1 MASARHGAALR
12 HIHRLFDEGTLAGLP
27 DARLLEQ
34 YVSHR
39 DELAFQALVQRH
51 GAMVMAV
58 CRGVLDDPNDADDA
72 FQAAFLLM
80 ARKAGSIWIDGSVG
94 GWLHRVAWRIAL
106 QVKTDAARHRC
117 QERRAAERAGTRET
131 SDPPW
136 DDTGAVLHQ
145 EIERL
150 PERYRK
156 PIVLCYLED
165 MTYQQAASYLRW
177 SEGTTRGRLARGKEL
192 LRNRLTRRGVAFT
205 AAAMGTGAAARTA
218 SAASQ
223 ALTQVAVRA
232 ARQIALGETVAV
244 GTVSTASTVLIEKTL
259 RTMMIARLKIAA
271 AAAIIIGSLTCLAT
285 GLAAMV
291 PATPDAP
298 RAGGPA
304 VAIVGDKPANG
315 NSAGQAKAPEGET
328 LTYQGRVLGPDGKPA
343 AGAAL
348 SIVAAGSLHEP
359 ADPVFKTKADANGAF
374 HFTLPK
380 AEMDKAVA
388 LTPWAT
394 VTILATA
401 GGLGLDWVELR
412 KPPDEDLTFKLVDDS
427 VPISGRILD
436 LQGRPIAGAKITRG
450 RIKAEGAAGIDPYL
464 KLLHDDPM
472 QASNHRFA
480 KDYWSRLP
488 GQPASVTT
496 DADGRFR
503 LTGIGRD
510 RIVEIEVEGP
520 TIQSATI
527 STMTRKAA
535 TISTPPGTF
544 AAKTI
549 YGATFDH
556 LIPPGRALTG
566 IVRDKRTGQPLA
578 GIEIGGEETNSR
590 ATTDANGRYTLPGF
604 PKGKSYG
611 LMVLAGQKP
620 PYFVTCAS
628 VPDTAGLAPIQ
639 ADVACVPG
647 IPMKFKLIDKQTG
660 KPVVGADVFYWPV
673 YPNSHVREVPG
684 FAPKGIGPYNSGIA
698 QDDGTYL
705 LGVLPGPGAVFVR
718 TAEGKYPPACVDPEA
733 FFDSGKDKKSS
744 GRSRRTYGDR
754 NSIVIATGEGST
766 SSPQE
771 QFSAIV
777 LINPPDGSGPL
788 TAEAVLERDPKRE
801 VRVLGPDGAPLTGV
815 TTESDG
821 AEATKTPGVMTVSK
835 LNPLRPRR
843 FTFRHD
849 TRKLVGSLVAR
860 GDEAEPYTV
869 KLQPWGSIAGRLV
882 DAQSQPRPKVHLRT
896 TDWEAATIDPAR
908 GLLPGGLKTDEQGR
922 FRVEGLVPGQKYS
935 GNAVGE
941 EAAKGGFGVVIDRVV
956 LEPGETRDLG
966 DVRSRE
972 NTP

>member
-12 HIHRLFDEGTLAGLP
+12 HIHRLFGEGTLAGLP

-72 FQAAFLLM
+72 FQAAFLLL
-80 ARKAGSIWIDGSVG
+80 ARKARSIWIDGSIG

-106 QVKTDAARHRC
+106 QVKTDAARQRS
-117 QERRAAERAGTRET
+117 QERRAAELAGTRET
-131 SDPPW
+131 SAPPW

-192 LRNRLTRRGVAFT
+192 LRHRLTRRGVAF
-205 AAAMGTGAAARTA
+205 AATAMGAGAGARTA
-218 SAASQ
+218 SAASMALMQ
-223 ALTQVAVRA
+223 ATVRA
-232 ARQIALGETVAV
+232 ARQIALGETAAV
-244 GTVSTASTVLIEKTL
+244 GTVSTASAVLIEKTL

-271 AAAIIIGSLTCLAT
+271 AAAILIGSLTCLAT
-285 GLAAMV
+285 GLAAMM

-298 RAGGPA
+298 RAGAPA
-304 VAIVGDKPANG
+304 VAIVGDKPAHG
-315 NSAGQAKAPEGET
+315 DSAGQAKAAEGET
-328 LTYQGRVLGPDGKPA
+328 VTYQGRVLGPDGKPA

-348 SIVAAGSLHEP
+348 SIIAPGSVHEP
-359 ADPVFKTKADANGAF
+359 DDPAFKTKADTKGSF

-388 LTPWAT
+388 RTPWAT

-401 GGLGLDWVELR
+401 DGLGLDWVELR

-450 RIKAEGAAGIDPYL
+450 RIKAEGSEGIDPYL

-480 KDYWSRLP
+480 KDYGSRLP

-503 LTGIGRD
+503 LSGIGRD

-527 STMTRKAA
+527 SAMTRNASNGLNPARYVFGQDDLRRDLRPPHPARSRAHRRRPRQADQAA
-535 TISTPPGTF
+535 F
-544 AAKTI
+544 
-549 YGATFDH
+549 
-556 LIPPGRALTG
+556 GRSRQSA
-566 IVRDKRTGQPLA
+566 VRGRTA
-578 GIEIGGEETNSR
+578 R

-611 LMVLAGQKP
+611 LMVLAGEKA
-620 PYFVTCAS
+620 PYFETCPN

-639 ADVACVPG
+639 VDVDCVPG
-647 IPMKFKLIDKQTG
+647 IPMNAQADRQADG
-660 KPVVGADVFYWPV
+660 KAGGG
-673 YPNSHVREVPG
+673 RG
-684 FAPKGIGPYNSGIA
+684 C
-698 QDDGTYL
+698 L
-705 LGVLPGPGAVFVR
+705 LL
-718 TAEGKYPPACVDPEA
+718 
-733 FFDSGKDKKSS
+733 
-744 GRSRRTYGDR
+744 
-754 NSIVIATGEGST
+754 
-766 SSPQE
+766 
-771 QFSAIV
+771 
-777 LINPPDGSGPL
+777 
-788 TAEAVLERDPKRE
+788 
-801 VRVLGPDGAPLTGV
+801 
-815 TTESDG
+815 
-821 AEATKTPGVMTVSK
+821 
-835 LNPLRPRR
+835 
-843 FTFRHD
+843 
-849 TRKLVGSLVAR
+849 AR
-860 GDEAEPYTV
+860 
-869 KLQPWGSIAGRLV
+869 LS
-882 DAQSQPRPKVHLRT
+882 
-896 TDWEAATIDPAR
+896 
-908 GLLPGGLKTDEQGR
+908 
-922 FRVEGLVPGQKYS
+922 
-935 GNAVGE
+935 
-941 EAAKGGFGVVIDRVV
+941 
-956 LEPGETRDLG
+956 
-966 DVRSRE
+966 
-972 NTP
+972 